1 MRLCGT
7 KETVNGTILLEVAVR
22 SLQDDYE
29 LSARI
34 VQAPSNQSG
43 LWPHNNNP
51 KTFVNI
57 IQDFHRD
64 YQNGPIVVM
73 DRCENFILANSQQFH
88 KINHLN
94 EYISCRY
101 IHLRYGGVEAAL
113 FVLLTTLNKQL
124 EFEQSADIYMF
135 AKLLYMKRP
144 GVFRSKVSLPLRQFL
159 FT

>member
-1 MRLCGT
+1 MKNVIRQEEYPEFWPFEGKDLESETFRVRLCGT

-51 KTFVNI
+51 KTFVSI

-73 DRCENFILANSQQFH
+73 DRCRKFH
-88 KINHLN
+88 
-94 EYISCRY
+94 SC
-101 IHLRYGGVEAAL
+101 
-113 FVLLTTLNKQL
+113 
-124 EFEQSADIYMF
+124 
-135 AKLLYMKRP
+135 
-144 GVFRSKVSLPLRQFL
+144 
-159 FT
+159 

>member
-1 MRLCGT
+1 
-7 KETVNGTILLEVAVR
+7 VNGTILLEVAVR

-29 LSARI
+29 LSAKI
-34 VQAPSNQSG
+34 VQAPSNQNG

-51 KTFVNI
+51 KTFVSI

-73 DRCENFILANSQQFH
+73 DRYAENFILASSLGNFTISYLSESH
-88 KINHLN
+88 IVINF
-94 EYISCRY
+94 
-101 IHLRYGGVEAAL
+101 RYGGVEAAL

-144 GVFRSKVSLPLRQFL
+144 GVFRSKVSLSLSRL
-159 FT
+159 FVF